1 MNDDDDDEHCMMG
14 VFFEHYSNRLIL
26 DYFFLFLQRLF
37 YCFVSLP
44 KKTLIFNDNFETTKF
59 QNETGE
65 IKNRQTNH
73 LDLESNIG
81 LYIFF
86 KKQSAIV
93 D

>member
-37 YCFVSLP
+37 YCFASLP

-81 LYIFF
+81 LYIF
-86 KKQSAIV
+86 
-93 D
+93 